1 MGRNVLSYE
10 CVSHTTEAD
19 RVIHNIENLLI
30 FVDYP
35 PRKLLTIANRSKML
49 SSAGLVQLQ

>member
-10 CVSHTTEAD
+10 CVPHTTEAD
-19 RVIHNIENLLI
+19 RVIHDTENLLI

-35 PRKLLTIANRSKML
+35 PRKLLTIANGSKML

>member
-35 PRKLLTIANRSKML
+35 PRKLLTITNRSKML